1 LEKKLGEVVKYYAD
15 RTTNLGME
23 MGISFNKMA
32 KTLSRV
38 SGTYSRI

>member
-1 LEKKLGEVVKYYAD
+1 LAKKPGEAVEYYAD
-15 RTTNLGME
+15 RTTTLGME
-23 MGISFNKMA
+23 MGIAFNKMA